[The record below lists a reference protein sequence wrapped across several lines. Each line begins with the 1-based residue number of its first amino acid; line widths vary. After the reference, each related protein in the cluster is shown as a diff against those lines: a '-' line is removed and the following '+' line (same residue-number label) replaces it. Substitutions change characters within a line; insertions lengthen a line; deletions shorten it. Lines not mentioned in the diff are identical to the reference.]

1 MPVNKFVQNGST
13 KNLFNYIVHN
23 LENCS
28 EFKICVA
35 FITFGG
41 LQVLID
47 TLELLKSRNIPGQ
60 ILTTTYKEM
69 TTPEV
74 MERLASFDN
83 IQLKIFVPPTKDEG
97 FHAKGYLFKNPT
109 DNENWSIIIGSTN
122 ITGRAMKTNVE
133 WNVLHTDSQADKKSE
148 FTENVLK
155 EFNNLWNSPYAKDY
169 SEDFLNAYRDY
180 LEQIKNTISAKH
192 IENIFSYDDV
202 VITPNEMQNEAIVK
216 LAQLRDTGA
225 QKALAIAATGSG
237 KTYMSV
243 FDSVQFKPN
252 RLLFIVHRED
262 ILNKAKDSFKKIYSS
277 IDSSITFGSFTGN
290 FDERECKFVFA
301 TRDKL
306 SRHYTEFKPDEFDYI
321 VLDEAHH
328 AASPQYEN
336 ILKYFKPK
344 FLLGL
349 TATPERT
356 DGQDIYSI
364 FDNNIA
370 IEIRLRQAL
379 QYDLICPF
387 HYFGLKDADGIDYS
401 QITAAPGTKE
411 YIQQISNMLMIERRV
426 DHIISKL
433 KLYGHD
439 GRKAKVLGFC
449 ASVEHAQYM
458 AREFNKRLSANGEDI
473 AVALSGND
481 NIPTRENYANRLE
494 DENDVLQYI
503 FTVDIFNEG
512 IDIPSVNTVLM
523 LRPTDSCIIF
533 LQQLGRGLR
542 KLPEKEFVTVL
553 DFIGNYKNS
562 FLMAIAL
569 YGSPNIDRDTL
580 KVQVENDFGEL
591 PNGTYIHL
599 DRITKEQI
607 LSQLEVERFMSM
619 KYMKESYNAFKNLNC
634 SGKIPMLVDY
644 LKQDGAI
651 DPVRFTLFST
661 NYKTY
666 MEFVSYMEK
675 DSHPE
680 ISFSLDDNA
689 FSSAMRLFSFYCP
702 AKRAE
707 EWIILNSIIENPN
720 FEASID
726 DILQFAQKYL
736 PTIHPDR
743 FYHAAEVL
751 SGKYFDKSEKAKYSN
766 SLLTFDSKTIAF
778 NERLQSFL
786 QKDKLALL
794 WMTDL
799 VQYSLLRYQREYSSF
814 DTELPFLK
822 LYQEYSM
829 RDIALLC
836 GSKKIHSSF
845 RGQGLLTL
853 DYPNYYIFVNLHKDA
868 NVREAINYKD
878 KFINQEIFQ
887 WESPNSTSQSSELGK
902 NLIDNIK
909 RNVKLHLF
917 VRKFEEVEGITQPFV
932 YLGQVGTLKDTVKN
946 NKPIM
951 MEFGLFNRVPDD
963 IYRDFTTIVKK
974 DTQS

>member
-1 MPVNKFVQNGST
+1 MRALFNINKLISLVNKPYLFSAKKRCVPFKRTFSLYIFMPVNKFVQNGST
-13 KNLFNYIVHN
+13 KNLFNYIVNN

-35 FITFGG
+35 FITYGG

-47 TLELLKSRNIPGQ
+47 TLELLKSKNIPGQ

-133 WNVLHTDSQADKKSE
+133 WNVLHTDSQADKKSD
-148 FTENVLK
+148 FTENVLR

-169 SEDFLNAYRDY
+169 SYDFLNAYRDY

-306 SRHYTEFKPDEFDYI
+306 SRHYTEFNPDEFDYI

-411 YIQQISNMLMIERRV
+411 YIQQISKMLMIERRV

-458 AREFNKRLSANGEDI
+458 AREMMFFNTYSPLTYSTKVS
-473 AVALSGND
+473 
-481 NIPTRENYANRLE
+481 
-494 DENDVLQYI
+494 I
-503 FTVDIFNEG
+503 F
-512 IDIPSVNTVLM
+512 
-523 LRPTDSCIIF
+523 
-533 LQQLGRGLR
+533 
-542 KLPEKEFVTVL
+542 
-553 DFIGNYKNS
+553 
-562 FLMAIAL
+562 
-569 YGSPNIDRDTL
+569 
-580 KVQVENDFGEL
+580 
-591 PNGTYIHL
+591 HL
-599 DRITKEQI
+599 
-607 LSQLEVERFMSM
+607 
-619 KYMKESYNAFKNLNC
+619 
-634 SGKIPMLVDY
+634 
-644 LKQDGAI
+644 
-651 DPVRFTLFST
+651 
-661 NYKTY
+661 
-666 MEFVSYMEK
+666 
-675 DSHPE
+675 
-680 ISFSLDDNA
+680 
-689 FSSAMRLFSFYCP
+689 
-702 AKRAE
+702 
-707 EWIILNSIIENPN
+707 
-720 FEASID
+720 
-726 DILQFAQKYL
+726 
-736 PTIHPDR
+736 
-743 FYHAAEVL
+743 
-751 SGKYFDKSEKAKYSN
+751 
-766 SLLTFDSKTIAF
+766 
-778 NERLQSFL
+778 
-786 QKDKLALL
+786 
-794 WMTDL
+794 
-799 VQYSLLRYQREYSSF
+799 
-814 DTELPFLK
+814 
-822 LYQEYSM
+822 
-829 RDIALLC
+829 
-836 GSKKIHSSF
+836 
-845 RGQGLLTL
+845 
-853 DYPNYYIFVNLHKDA
+853 
-868 NVREAINYKD
+868 
-878 KFINQEIFQ
+878 
-887 WESPNSTSQSSELGK
+887 
-902 NLIDNIK
+902 LI
-909 RNVKLHLF
+909 R
-917 VRKFEEVEGITQPFV
+917 
-932 YLGQVGTLKDTVKN
+932 
-946 NKPIM
+946 
-951 MEFGLFNRVPDD
+951 
-963 IYRDFTTIVKK
+963 
-974 DTQS
+974 S